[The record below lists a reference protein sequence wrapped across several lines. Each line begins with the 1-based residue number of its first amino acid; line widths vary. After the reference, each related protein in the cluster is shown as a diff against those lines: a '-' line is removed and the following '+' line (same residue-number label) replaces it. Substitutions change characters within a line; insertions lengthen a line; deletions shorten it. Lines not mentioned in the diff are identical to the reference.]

1 MEEVFREVLLRGVY
15 SRLNRT
21 PLARRKIAFLGEN
34 LDFWDFMNLIE
45 TKPTYKRTSSSN
57 FDPIFPF

>member
-1 MEEVFREVLLRGVY
+1 LNHADTSIKHLADYMKEISFEILLRSVY
-15 SRLNRT
+15 IRLYGT

-45 TKPTYKRTSSSN
+45 
-57 FDPIFPF
+57 I